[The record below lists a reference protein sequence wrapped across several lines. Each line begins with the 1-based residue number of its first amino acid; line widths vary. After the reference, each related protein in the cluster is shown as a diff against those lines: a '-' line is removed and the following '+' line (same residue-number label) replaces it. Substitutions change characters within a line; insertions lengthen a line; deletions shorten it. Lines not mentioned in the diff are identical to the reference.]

1 VVASVIPVDWG
12 WAAGGLVVKV
22 VGEEVVVVGGNGAD
36 LHSEGRRTG
45 TASVTDRTGNNGD
58 KG

>member
-1 VVASVIPVDWG
+1 MVASVIPVDWG
-12 WAAGGLVVKV
+12 WAGGLVVKV

-45 TASVTDRTGNNGD
+45 TASVTDGAGNNGD
-58 KG
+58 RG